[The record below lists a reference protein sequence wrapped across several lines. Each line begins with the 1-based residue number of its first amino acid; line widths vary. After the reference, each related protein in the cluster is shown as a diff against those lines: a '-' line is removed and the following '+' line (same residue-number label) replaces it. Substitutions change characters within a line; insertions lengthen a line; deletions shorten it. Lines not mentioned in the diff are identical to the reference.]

1 MWGLMATNISSDFF
15 TASLELKLDD
25 LSFCDMNLKSL
36 DKWLTELP
44 SVQLGDTSKALFGA
58 VEEIFALKCDETF
71 RFDAIY
77 ALHPYLE
84 QILGVLE
91 KNLAHRDLA
100 GHNENIIDL
109 AQQFRCYMARI
120 YSHIALSTHNEL
132 FNNEFSLFSF
142 RYKKNLTKIRLLSTF
157 FALEQF
163 SLLKYQQ
170 LVLYRNAF
178 IGQWRIAHNLYHIAY
193 EHKFDLDSIS
203 QITKMAHSLNCIGK
217 VYKQINLLDLLNT
230 HQIRPIEI
238 HALYQCSFQWID
250 LIHLNSQES
259 ALSRYFLNIKKD
271 FPPVL
276 NNLHLN
282 KTQQDFFIETQGLLE
297 HINLINL
304 PQHRALSKIER
315 AFLSP
320 SLIFH
325 VQNLLNNTPERRYE
339 RYTFSST
346 IQLTFGLQSAHY
358 YLSHTQKFE
367 DTLFLDTKIKF
378 QANSKLLSTWNSEIR
393 SSQPTPTYLDQ
404 EAKHIYSCNIL
415 DISVNGYRMRW
426 RGSLPQQL
434 RTGEFL
440 LIQENHKSPW
450 RGGTIRWL
458 KQMPDKHIEFGVEI
472 LSQELTPCAVQI
484 STQNKNYHPALLMK
498 NNVLNE
504 MNLSLIVPG
513 SQMCKEHQNVF
524 LRVQQTQVKIYF
536 TKAKL
541 ISQSFTQ
548 LDFEFLNEDDSTIVN
563 QFIEEHAETIKK
575 QDLWESLK

>member
-15 TASLELKLDD
+15 TAPIELSLDQ
-25 LSFCDMNLKSL
+25 LSFCDTTLKGF
-36 DKWLTELP
+36 DKWLSSL
-44 SVQLGDTSKALFGA
+44 SSIQLGDTSKALFDA
-58 VEEIFALKCDETF
+58 LEEIFFLKCVETF
-71 RFDAIY
+71 RFELMYI
-77 ALHPYLE
+77 LHPYLE
-84 QILGVLE
+84 QVLGVLE
-91 KNLAHRDLA
+91 KNLAHQDLA
-100 GHNENIIDL
+100 GHNENVIDL
-109 AQQFRCYMARI
+109 AQQFRCYIARI
-120 YSHIALSTHNEL
+120 YSHIAFSTHNEL
-132 FNNEFSLFSF
+132 VDNEFSLFSF
-142 RYKKNLTKIRLLSTF
+142 RHKKNLIKTRLLSSF
-157 FALEQF
+157 LALEQF
-163 SLLKYQQ
+163 SFLKYQQ

-178 IGQWRIAHNLYHIAY
+178 IGQWRTAHHLYNIAY
-193 EHKFDLDSIS
+193 EHKFDLDDIS
-203 QITKMAHSLNCIGK
+203 QIIKMAQSLNCICK

-230 HQIRPIEI
+230 HQVRPIEI

-304 PQHRALSKIER
+304 PQHRALSKVER

-367 DTLFLDTKIKF
+367 DTLALTTKIKF
-378 QANSKLLSTWNSEIR
+378 QANSKLLSTWNSEVKT
-393 SSQPTPTYLDQ
+393 SQHSIVQ
-404 EAKHIYSCNIL
+404 ETKHIYSCKIL
-415 DISVNGYRMRW
+415 DISINGYRMRW
-426 RGSLPQQL
+426 QGSPPAQL

-440 LIQENHKSPW
+440 LIQENNKSPW
-450 RGGTIRWL
+450 RGGTVRWL
-458 KQMPDKHIEFGVEI
+458 KQMPNKHIEFGVEI
-472 LSQELTPCAVQI
+472 LSQELTPCAIQI
-484 STQNKNYHPALLMK
+484 STHHKNYHPALLMK
-498 NNVLNE
+498 NSILNE
-504 MNLSLIVPG
+504 ITLSLIVPG

-524 LRVQQTQVKIYF
+524 LRIQQSQVKVYF
-536 TKAKL
+536 TKARM

-548 LDFEFLNEDDSTIVN
+548 LDFEFLNEEDSTIVN
-563 QFIEEHAETIKK
+563 QFIEQHAETIKK